1 MHDKPAPAP
10 ACGIAGWTADG
21 NAVLIYDAYDWWK
34 IDLTGVRKPEC
45 FTKGYGRRN
54 GKVIRKMVS
63 NIDKDIFGPDEK
75 IMVSLWDENTMDE
88 GVYLLDM
95 RGRLKK
101 LTEGAYTYTVH
112 CFSDYQKYCIWNR
125 QNFS

>member
-1 MHDKPAPAP
+1 MYDPIAQVWNKFDGMTGTITDISTAIGYPVFERMHDKPAPAP

-75 IMVSLWDENTMDE
+75 IMVSFV
-88 GVYLLDM
+88 G
-95 RGRLKK
+95 
-101 LTEGAYTYTVH
+101 
-112 CFSDYQKYCIWNR
+112 
-125 QNFS
+125 